1 MAKVK
6 PELEAGLLARGWG
19 RAQIDKLWLDMVE
32 FRSYSFNKSHS
43 YAYSM
48 LAYLTAKQK
57 AYYPAEFY
65 VGLLNSYIGESSFV
79 KDNADEIVSDIFKHG
94 INILPFDYRQ
104 DHRRCS
110 VKDGAILYGIPLIKS
125 LSQQAADQAYYASG
139 MQFTHFW
146 RLLKHL
152 YENGVNTAQMAILIR
167 LGFFKV
173 FGSEAA
179 LSRVDSLYNDFYGK
193 KQLDGSLAND
203 SPIGQIIAKHSTNIG
218 KNGNVLKRRTI
229 IDIDAMMDDMEAECK
244 ANTDNAMTYKEKADY
259 QKEVLGFVSLLTG
272 EQKDRPV
279 LYIKAIYPA
288 KRKADGKVFGHNIT
302 AQSIGSGVTT
312 RYTIFNRVFDKEP
325 LEAGDVIHCLGWS
338 RSGIYFN
345 MDNYVRL
352 V

>member
-1 MAKVK
+1 
-6 PELEAGLLARGWG
+6 
-19 RAQIDKLWLDMVE
+19 
-32 FRSYSFNKSHS
+32 
-43 YAYSM
+43 M

-79 KDNADEIVSDIFKHG
+79 KDNADEIVSDIFKHS

-110 VKDGAILYGIPLIKS
+110 VKDGGILYGIPLIKS
-125 LSQQAADQAYYASG
+125 LSQQAADQVYYASG

-146 RLLKHL
+146 RLLKRL
-152 YENGVNTAQMAILIR
+152 YENSVNTAQMAILIR
-167 LGFFKV
+167 LGFFKA
-173 FGSEAA
+173 FGNEAS
-179 LSRVDSLYNDFYGK
+179 LVRIDSLYSDFYGK

-229 IDIDAMMDDMEAECK
+229 TDIDAMMDDMEAECI
-244 ANTDNAMTYKEKADY
+244 ANTSNDLTYKEKADY

-272 EQKDRPV
+272 EKKDRPI
-279 LYIKAIYPA
+279 LYIKSIFPA
-288 KRKADGKVFGHNIT
+288 KRKADGKVFGRNII
-302 AQSIGSGVTT
+302 AQSIGSGITT
-312 RYTIFNRVFDKEP
+312 RYTIFNRVFDKDP
-325 LEAGDVIHCLGWS
+325 VEAGDVIHCLAYS
-338 RSGIYFN
+338 KNGIYFN

>member
-1 MAKVK
+1 
-6 PELEAGLLARGWG
+6 
-19 RAQIDKLWLDMVE
+19 
-32 FRSYSFNKSHS
+32 
-43 YAYSM
+43 
-48 LAYLTAKQK
+48 
-57 AYYPAEFY
+57 
-65 VGLLNSYIGESSFV
+65 
-79 KDNADEIVSDIFKHG
+79 
-94 INILPFDYRQ
+94 
-104 DHRRCS
+104 
-110 VKDGAILYGIPLIKS
+110 
-125 LSQQAADQAYYASG
+125 
-139 MQFTHFW
+139 
-146 RLLKHL
+146 
-152 YENGVNTAQMAILIR
+152 MAILIR
-167 LGFFKV
+167 LGFFKA

-179 LSRVDSLYNDFYGK
+179 LSRVDSLYSDFYGK

-229 IDIDAMMDDMEAECK
+229 IDIDAMMDDMEAECI

-345 MDNYVRL
+345 MDSYVRL